1 MTHVSGRGGAAAA
14 GEAWSWSRAAVAPG
28 RSSGA
33 ERDAGAPA
41 LPPALTVD
49 EAARLLRVNRK
60 TLYDAVRA
68 GEVPGVVRMGRSIRI
83 GRDALLG
90 WMEGN
95 GSPAL
100 GDDR

>member
-1 MTHVSGRGGAAAA
+1 MELGGAGVVSGDAGG
-14 GEAWSWSRAAVAPG
+14 V
-28 RSSGA
+28 
-33 ERDAGAPA
+33 ERDARG

-60 TLYDAVRA
+60 TLYEEVRL
-68 GEVPGVVRMGRSIRI
+68 GHVPGVVRMGRAIRI
-83 GRDALLG
+83 GRDALLE
-90 WMEGN
+90 WLRGN

>member
-1 MTHVSGRGGAAAA
+1 M
-14 GEAWSWSRAAVAPG
+14 ELDRAAVAP
-28 RSSGA
+28 SDASGA
-33 ERDAGAPA
+33 ERAASPA
-41 LPPALTVD
+41 LPPVLTVD

-68 GEVPGVVRMGRSIRI
+68 GEVPGVVRLGRSIRI
-83 GRDALLG
+83 GRDALLR

-100 GDDR
+100 GEEG